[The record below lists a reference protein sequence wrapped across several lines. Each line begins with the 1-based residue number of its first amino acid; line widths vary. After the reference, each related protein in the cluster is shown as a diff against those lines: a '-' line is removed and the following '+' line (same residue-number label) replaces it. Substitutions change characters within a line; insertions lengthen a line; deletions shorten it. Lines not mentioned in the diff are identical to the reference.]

1 MQHAHIAV
9 LAAEHAVVALLM
21 VIGMVMV
28 MVMVIL
34 IVVVVLTSP
43 SLRRVKWLMRSLAM

>member
-9 LAAEHAVVALLM
+9 LAAEHAVVALLLVM
-21 VIGMVMV
+21 GMVMV
-28 MVMVIL
+28 MAMV
-34 IVVVVLTSP
+34 IVVVVVTSP